1 MKIKLIGT
9 DWQKEVVEH
18 YLDKVTRFMALM
30 AGRRGGKTFSC
41 RSCLTTESLQN
52 HGNKAWYIAPNY
64 SQAKEQYEG
73 IASLPVLQ
81 PFIAHIRQQPYPV
94 ITFRNNSF
102 IGFRSFERP
111 KTLRGSG
118 LDSVWI
124 DEIQDINGDEFWPV
138 VRPLISDRR
147 GKLVISGQHRG
158 TESWYYKELFLP
170 GMSGTKGYKSWQ
182 IPSSR
187 GLVYQSDEGKA
198 ELELVKQQVPRMVFE
213 QEYECLPL
221 ANQAAVFDHKDL
233 TASKRGTVK
242 TPQQCAAVIFGL
254 DLGRVV
260 DPSAQVGIEA
270 KSKTV
275 VFAEKRPLK
284 EKHEIGAKMA
294 ADIARRYG
302 EATIVVDTTGGA
314 TGGKAGNNDAYVQH
328 YRKFCPTMRAFNI
341 NRDNKTR
348 LIGNLSLAIEQGQL
362 IIPPEFGDLH
372 KELANYE
379 YSVSKNGII
388 MYQGPQGHNDD
399 MVIALAL
406 AWEGVLKNW
415 IAQKTNTGLG
425 AIL

>member
-1 MKIKLIGT
+1 LKIKLIGT
-9 DWQKEVVEH
+9 DWQKEVIEH
-18 YLDKVTRFMALM
+18 YLDKETRFLSVM
-30 AGRRGGKTFSC
+30 AGRRAGKTFVC
-41 RSCLTTESLQN
+41 RSCLTTESLQK
-52 HGNKAWYIAPNY
+52 HGNRAWYIAPTY

-147 GKLVISGQHRG
+147 GKLAISGQHRG

-170 GMSGTKGYKSWQ
+170 GMSGSKGYKSWQ

-187 GLVYQSDEGKA
+187 GLVYQTPEGQA
-198 ELELVKQQVPRMVFE
+198 ELELVKEQVPKMVFE
-213 QEYECLPL
+213 QEYMCLPL
-221 ANQAAVFDHKDL
+221 ANQASVFDYQDL
-233 TASKRGTVK
+233 STIKRGTVK
-242 TPQQCAAVIFGL
+242 QPSQCGAVIFGL

-270 KSKTV
+270 STKTV

-284 EKHEIGAKMA
+284 EKHELGAVKA
-294 ADIARRYG
+294 RDIANRYG
-302 EATIVVDTTGGA
+302 GGTIVVDTTGGA
-314 TGGKAGNNDAYVQH
+314 TGGKTGNNDAYVQY
-328 YRKFCPTMRAFNI
+328 YRKECPSMRAFTI
-341 NRDNKTR
+341 SRENKSR
-348 LIGNLSLAIEQGQL
+348 IIGNLSLAIEQEKL
-362 IIPPEFGDLH
+362 SIPAEFEDLH
-372 KELANYE
+372 KELAMYE
-379 YSVSKNGII
+379 YNVSSNGII
-388 MYQGPQGHNDD
+388 TYQGPQGHNDD

-406 AWEGVLKNW
+406 AWEGVLRGW
-415 IAQKTNTGLG
+415 GQVTPMYQDSI
-425 AIL
+425 I